1 MVYVL
6 FGPPG
11 VGKGTQG
18 ARIATAYGIP
28 SISTGAIFRDN
39 VAAGTQLGMV
49 ASDYLAKGKL
59 VPDEIVVKLVRDRV
73 SQPDCAEGFLL
84 DGFPR
89 TLKQA
94 EVLEVMLNEA
104 GIHLDGVLNFEV
116 PEEEL
121 VRRLSGRRVCPQCG
135 ATFHVDNVPP
145 KKEGICD
152 FCGAALEQRADDRPE
167 SVRTRLHE
175 YQAKT
180 APVLDF
186 YRERGLLRTVDAS
199 GSPDEVF
206 ERTIQA
212 IGTPPPEGLGTSAG

>member
-11 VGKGTQG
+11 AGKGTQG
-18 ARIATAYGIP
+18 TRIATAYGIP

-49 ASDYLAKGKL
+49 ASEYLAKGKL

-73 SQPDCAEGFLL
+73 SQPDCAQGFLL

-104 GIHLDGVLNFEV
+104 GIRLDGVLNFEV

-152 FCGAALEQRADDRPE
+152 FCGATLEQRTDDKPE

-199 GSPDEVF
+199 GTPDEVF

-212 IGTPPPEGLGTSAG
+212 IGTPPPEGLGSSAG

>member
-11 VGKGTQG
+11 AGKGTQG
-18 ARIATAYGIP
+18 ARIAAAYGIP

-49 ASDYLAKGKL
+49 ASDYLSKGKL
-59 VPDEIVVKLVRDRV
+59 VPDEIVVKLVKDRV
-73 SQPDCAEGFLL
+73 SQPDCARGFLL

-94 EVLEVMLNEA
+94 ETLEVMLNDA
-104 GIHLDGVLNFEV
+104 GIKLDGVLNFDV

-145 KKEGICD
+145 KQPGICD
-152 FCGAALEQRADDRPE
+152 YCGSQLEQRADDHPD

-180 APVLDF
+180 APVLEF
-186 YRERGLLRTVDAS
+186 YAARGLLRTVDAS
-199 GSPDEVF
+199 GSPDDVF
-206 ERTIQA
+206 DRTVA
-212 IGTPPPEGLGTSAG
+212 IIGKPNEGASSAIA